1 MSKKQKILLILILA
15 FAFLFRLTGVNHG
28 LPQDFFGD
36 ELVHINAAFNLL
48 EQRTLRANFD
58 FAYVPPLLS
67 YILAPIFGF
76 CGVIGILIGKFQNIL
91 DYKNFVLLNWGYFLI
106 FSRIIAAI
114 FGTATIYFL
123 FLLAK
128 KLFNSKIALAA
139 SIFLTFDYLHFHES
153 SHGQFWALATFF
165 IVAGAYFIYQ
175 LYQSGEKKYYFWSA
189 LMIGLGFGAGYV
201 PLILFPW
208 FLAAHFLNTKADKK
222 FQKKLLDKKIIVSTL
237 LIVVLV
243 GFFIFVNPYYSFY
256 RQFGRTISTILDF
269 FGYKTGFS
277 IVNPTLYQTNF
288 LGNLKEVITWLWYN
302 NFLLFISGILGIFVL
317 LWQKKFDFKNCLII
331 GLPLV
336 YLFGLAFAFG
346 SLRARYILPAIPFFV
361 IISIYFFYYL
371 ADKIFRPAKYKNL
384 IFILFVVLMI
394 SYSAYMS
401 IFYAQ
406 KLLRPNTRIQAIDW
420 IYQNIPTGSRIILDV
435 PRVWLNESKE
445 GIEFLKENNPQWF
458 NARKKYL
465 LTINEDQYP
474 KPNYFIY
481 NLSYLNL
488 EKLNFEKIKA
498 DYYIHVIL
506 DDPKRELIYSSLLN
520 KELIAKFYP
529 REKFDD
535 AIRDPADGSMS
546 KLFTTLRSIDYLGP
560 YVEIYKLK

>member
-15 FAFLFRLTGVNHG
+15 FAFLFRLTGINHG
-28 LPQDFFGD
+28 LPQDLFSD

-48 EQRTLRANFD
+48 EQKTLRANFD
-58 FAYVPPLLS
+58 FLYVPPLLT
-67 YILAPIFGF
+67 YILAPIFGLY
-76 CGVIGILIGKFQNIL
+76 GIVGILIGKFQNIL
-91 DYKNFVLLNWGYFLI
+91 DYKNFVLLNWGQFLI

-128 KLFNSKIALAA
+128 KLFSSKIALAA
-139 SIFLTFDYLHFHES
+139 SIFLIFDFLHFHES

-208 FLAAHFLNTKADKK
+208 FLAAHFFNKKADKK
-222 FQKKLLDKKIIVSTL
+222 FQKKLLDKKIILSAL

-243 GFFIFVNPYYSFY
+243 GFFIFSNTYGFY

-277 IVNPTLYQTNF
+277 IEDLYTDTNI
-288 LGNLKEVITWLWYN
+288 LGNLKDVIIFFWYN
-302 NFLLFISGILGIFVL
+302 NFIFLIAGILGILLL
-317 LWQKKFDFKNCLII
+317 LWRKRFNFKNCLLIGVPII
-331 GLPLV
+331 
-336 YLFGLAFAFG
+336 YLLGISFGFSNLCE
-346 SLRARYILPAIPFFV
+346 RYILPAIPFFA

-371 ADKIFRPAKYKNL
+371 ADKIFRSVRYKNL
-384 IFILFVVLMI
+384 IFILFVVLMT

-401 IFYAQ
+401 ILYAQ

-420 IYQNIPTGSRIILDV
+420 IYQNIPSGSRIILDV
-435 PRVWLNESKE
+435 PRVWLNESRE
-445 GIEFLKENNPQWF
+445 SIEFLKENDPFWF
-458 NARKKYL
+458 NARREHL
-465 LTINEDQYP
+465 LTLDESQYP

-481 NLSYLNL
+481 NLYYLNL
-488 EKLNFEKIKA
+488 EKLDFEKIKA
-498 DYYIHVIL
+498 DYYINIIRDDQNKRLIDLSQL
-506 DDPKRELIYSSLLN
+506 D

-529 REKFDD
+529 KEKFDD
-535 AIRDPADGSMS
+535 IIQDPADSPLNKS
-546 KLFTTLRSIDYLGP
+546 FTTLRLIDYLGP
-560 YVEIYKLK
+560 YVEIYKLR